1 MPVAY
6 TNWEPEAASNGS
18 GSPPYRY
25 AAGSFRGADVNDSLQ
40 AIGAAIR
47 SLGDV
52 AAKLPLNEDGS
63 VNNGPD
69 SGRLGTAAF
78 LDTDE
83 ISPTSGTLYNKTR
96 VVAAKDIRLFY
107 GTLAEAAT
115 EAAYGWAICDG
126 RTQNSIVTPDL
137 RGRFPMFYS
146 ATDAPKATGGATS
159 RTSSSNGAHT
169 HSGSTTG
176 GTALTVS
183 QTPVQFSTRQVESGS
198 DVTIKEAES
207 KTASTHNHSVSIA
220 SDGAH
225 THTVSDVRPSWVA
238 IIPLLWVGT

>member
-1 MPVAY
+1 MATWKDY
-6 TNWEPEAASNGS
+6 DISAASNGS
-18 GSPPYRY
+18 GSPPLRFPE
-25 AAGSFRGADVNDSLQ
+25 GSFRGSDVNDCFRSM
-40 AIGAAIR
+40 AAIIR
-47 SLGDV
+47 DLGDK
-52 AAKLPLNEDGS
+52 AALLPLNEDDS
-63 VNNGPD
+63 VNYGPAE
-69 SGRLGTAAF
+69 GRLGTAAF

-83 ISPTSGTLYNKTR
+83 LDPASGDLYNRTR

-115 EAAYGWAICDG
+115 EATYGWAICDG

-159 RTSSSNGAHT
+159 KTSSSNGAHT
-169 HSGSTTG
+169 HSGSSTG

-225 THTVSDVRPSWVA
+225 THSVSDVRPSWVA
-238 IIPLLWVGT
+238 IVPLLWVGT